1 MIAQTMKAYYLFEM
15 KKYNKDYKKKKNFA
29 IFYEFFMI
37 YISKLQY
44 FHL

>member
-1 MIAQTMKAYYLFEM
+1 MIAQSMKAYYLFEM
-15 KKYNKDYKKKKNFA
+15 KKYKYYKKKKNFV

-37 YISKLQY
+37 FSLKLQY